1 MPHVIVEY
9 SSNLETQ
16 IDIPGLL
23 RKVHEAALATGV
35 FELAAV
41 RTRAERRDCY
51 AVADSHPDNSF
62 VAVVVRIAPGR
73 NDEIRHRLGASMF
86 GALCDYL
93 AHFEKTNPIVISLEV
108 QQVDPAATFRK
119 NNLPAFL
126 KARAA
131 GTRPEVAS

>member
-16 IDIPGLL
+16 IDIPGLV
-23 RKVHEAALATGV
+23 RNVHEAALATGV
-35 FELAAV
+35 FERAAV

-51 AVADSHPDNSF
+51 VVADSHPDNCF

-73 NDEIRHRLGASMF
+73 NDEIRHRLGSSMF
-86 GALCDYL
+86 DALCDYL
-93 AHFEKTNPIVISLEV
+93 GLIEKTNPIVISLEV
-108 QQVDPAATFRK
+108 QEVDPAATFRK
-119 NNLPAFL
+119 NNLPSFL

-131 GTRPEVAS
+131 GTRA